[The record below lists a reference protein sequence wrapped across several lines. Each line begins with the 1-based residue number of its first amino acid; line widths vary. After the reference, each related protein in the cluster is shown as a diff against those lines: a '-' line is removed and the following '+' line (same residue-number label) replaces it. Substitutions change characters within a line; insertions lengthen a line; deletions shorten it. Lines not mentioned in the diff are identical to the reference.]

1 LTFPEKYNLF
11 QNYPVI
17 YERIPGMKI
26 IIGHTNMDLD
36 CIGSIVLVKYLYPDH
51 VPVMSRLIHPAAK
64 NLVNLYQNHLEFKP
78 IDELKGETVEQAV
91 IVDTRSRSRV
101 KEYFEIFKDEV
112 KKIIIYDHH
121 AADSCDFTNAEI
133 HEGDY
138 GSNTTM
144 IGLELIKKDIHVSLK
159 DATIALTGI
168 YADTGN
174 FTHDNVKVE
183 DFLVSSYLLNHGADI
198 KLVNNF
204 QKSLKE
210 EYQIT
215 LFHTIMNTLVW
226 QDIKGHQIV
235 FSYYSMVKQA
245 AGLAAVIEEIF
256 NIEKPDAIFGV
267 FHFEKNGNTMII
279 GRSGKSVIDL
289 INILKPFGGGG
300 HAKAASA
307 LVKQGEG
314 KDVLKNLLENLS
326 RHLEQAATAGDI
338 MTKNVLTVNQ
348 SWSLKNASIFFEE
361 KDISG
366 APVINDDGHLCG
378 MLTLRDIM
386 KGRKKNQMNSPVK
399 AFMRTKVITCSPD
412 ANMRDIENLLF
423 INTIGHLPVVDNE
436 KLTGIITRS
445 DLLKFLQGI

>member
-1 LTFPEKYNLF
+1 
-11 QNYPVI
+11 
-17 YERIPGMKI
+17 
-26 IIGHTNMDLD
+26 MDLD
-36 CIGSIVLVKYLYPDH
+36 CIGSIVLAKYLYPDH
-51 VPVMSRLIHPAAK
+51 VPVMSRLINPVAK
-64 NLVNLYQNHLEFKP
+64 NLVNLYQYHLDFKP
-78 IDELKGETVEQAV
+78 IDELKGETIEQAV
-91 IVDTRSRSRV
+91 IVDTRSCSRV
-101 KEYFEIFKDEV
+101 KEYFEVFSGEV
-112 KKIIIYDHH
+112 KNIIIYDHH
-121 AADSCDFTNAEI
+121 SADSCDFSGAEI

-138 GSNTTM
+138 VSNTTM
-144 IGLELIKKDIHVSLK
+144 IGLELIKKDIHITHK

-183 DFLVSSYLLNHGADI
+183 DFVVSSYLLKYKADI

-204 QKSLKE
+204 LKSLKE
-210 EYQIT
+210 DYQIT

-235 FSYYSMVKQA
+235 FSYYSMEKQA

-267 FHFEKNGNTMII
+267 FHFEKNGSTMII
-279 GRSGKSVIDL
+279 GRSGKNVIDL

-314 KDVLKNLLENLS
+314 KDVLRNLLENLT
-326 RHLEQAATAGDI
+326 RHLDRAVTAGDM
-338 MTKNVLTVNQ
+338 MTKNVFTINHK
-348 SWSLKNASIFFEE
+348 WTLKEASIFFEE

-366 APVINDDGHLCG
+366 APVLNDEGNLCG

-399 AFMRTKVITCSPD
+399 AFMKTKLVTCSPD
-412 ANMRDIENLLF
+412 ASMRDIENLLF
-423 INTIGHLPVVDNE
+423 INTIGHIPVIDNG
-436 KLTGIITRS
+436 KVVGIITRS
-445 DLLKFLQGI
+445 DLLKLLQMI